1 MFRPPDPSHKK
12 QRLKWKPVLQKCGNT
27 GEVGAMN
34 KLSDKKRILYVDG
47 YEDNRLLMLYMLDN
61 LGYDCL
67 AVSTMSEGQALAR
80 SGLFDLYIL
89 DTWYKDG
96 TGLELCARIR
106 SFDETAPILFFSAWT
121 LDSAR
126 QEALRAGAT
135 AYLHKPALDTVLM
148 EIGRL
153 LKDSKPR
160 YGVRGSSRSPL
171 GPRAAPGRNP
181 IGWMR

>member
-1 MFRPPDPSHKK
+1 MH
-12 QRLKWKPVLQKCGNT
+12 
-27 GEVGAMN
+27 
-34 KLSDKKRILYVDG
+34 KLSEKKRILYVDG
-47 YEDNRLLMLYMLDN
+47 YEDNRLLMLYLLDN

-67 AVSTMSEGQALAR
+67 AVPTMTEGLALAR

-89 DTWYKDG
+89 DTWYQDG

-106 SFDETAPILFFSAWT
+106 RLDQAAPILFFSAWT

-135 AYLHKPALDTVLM
+135 AYLYKPALDAVLI

-153 LKDSKPR
+153 LKDGKPR
-160 YGVRGSSRSPL
+160 YGVKGSSPSSL
-171 GPRAAPGRNP
+171 GPQTSPGRNS
-181 IGWMR
+181 IGWIR

>member
-1 MFRPPDPSHKK
+1 MKRSSQKK
-12 QRLKWKPVLQKCGNT
+12 K
-27 GEVGAMN
+27 
-34 KLSDKKRILYVDG
+34 ILYVDG

-67 AVSTMSEGQALAR
+67 AVPTMSEGLALSR

-89 DTWYKDG
+89 DSWYRDG

-106 SFDETAPILFFSAWT
+106 SFDQTVPILFYSAWT

-135 AYLHKPALDTVLM
+135 GYLHKPALDTVLM
-148 EIGRL
+148 EIGGL
-153 LKDSKPR
+153 LKDVKSR
-160 YGVRGSSRSPL
+160 YGAKGSSPSSL
-171 GPRAAPGRNP
+171 GAVPAPGRNP
-181 IGWMR
+181 IGWVR